1 LIMSVGEKHSEGL
14 HMYLKVHENARGNIV
29 AACDADLIGKVF
41 EDKKGYLDLD
51 RYRGFY
57 VGEKASDASVKSA
70 LKAFGSA
77 NLVGKRAVKSAVEL
91 GLAGRDDVMYI
102 KGIPYIQIYRI

>member
-1 LIMSVGEKHSEGL
+1 MMPSGEKRPGGL
-14 HMYLKVHENARGNIV
+14 HMYLKVHESVQGNVV
-29 AACDADLIGKVF
+29 AACDAELIGKVF

-57 VGEKASDASVKSA
+57 VGKKADETMVKTA

-77 NLVGKRAVKSAVEL
+77 NLVGKRAVKSALDL

-102 KGIPYIQIYRI
+102 KGIPYIQIYRV